1 MQVINI
7 ERAKIL
13 ENTKIAKD
21 TYRMRLFCRLAG
33 QMQAGQFV
41 NIKIEGLMLRRP
53 ISISLVE
60 DENHFVIVYKVVGK
74 GTKLLSELAPAIAGK
89 SSELCKTKEQTLDIL
104 GPLGNGYPICEDQKE
119 VLIIGGGVGIPP
131 LLELAKR
138 YNEAGAKVTC
148 VLGFNDKESVFYED
162 EFKRLGADVYVA
174 TMDGSYGTSGTALD
188 AINENALDCDF
199 VCACGPVP
207 MLKAVEAKYK
217 RGYMSFEAR
226 MACGIGACMAC
237 VAKDKK
243 EENLYHR
250 ICKEGPV
257 FPIGKVEF

>member
-1 MQVINI
+1 MKAVNI
-7 ERAKIL
+7 GKAKIL

-21 TYRMRLFCRLAG
+21 TYKMRLSCPLAG

-74 GTKLLSELAPAIAGK
+74 GTKLLSELAPVTDGK
-89 SSELCKTKEQTLDIL
+89 QEQEKEKTLDIL
-104 GPLGNGYPICEDQKE
+104 GPLGNGYPICEKENE

-138 YNEAGAKVTC
+138 YSKAGIKVKC
-148 VLGFNDKESVFYED
+148 VLGFNDLESVFYEN
-162 EFKRLGADVYVA
+162 EFKNFGADVYIA
-174 TMDGSYGTSGTALD
+174 TMDGSYGTKGTALD
-188 AINENALDCDF
+188 AIKENNLNCDF

-207 MLKAVEAKYK
+207 MLKAVEEKYK

-226 MACGIGACMAC
+226 MACGIGACMAW
-237 VAKDKK
+237 VALGLA
-243 EENLYHR
+243 ENLPSFM
-250 ICKEGPV
+250 I
-257 FPIGKVEF
+257 

>member
-1 MQVINI
+1 MQAINI
-7 ERAKIL
+7 EKAKIL
-13 ENTKIAKD
+13 ENTQIAKD
-21 TYRMRLFCRLAG
+21 TYKMRLSCPMAKK
-33 QMQAGQFV
+33 MQAGQFV

-74 GTKLLSELAPAIAGK
+74 GTKLLSELAPVTDGEGK
-89 SSELCKTKEQTLDIL
+89 KAQTLDIL
-104 GPLGNGYPICEDQKE
+104 GPLGNGYPICEKENE

-138 YNEAGAKVTC
+138 YRQTGAEVKC
-148 VLGFNDKESVFYED
+148 VLGFNDGQSVFYEN
-162 EFKRLGADVYVA
+162 EFKSFGANVYIA
-174 TMDGSYGTSGTALD
+174 TVDGSYGTKGTALD
-188 AINENALDCDF
+188 AIEKNNLNCDF

-217 RGYMSFEAR
+217 KGYMSFEAR

-257 FPIGKVEF
+257 FPIGKVRF